1 MFNTYS
7 YKGGDTNI
15 KVNAVSGT
23 LVKNYKD
30 SFFLRFAIGSHMEE
44 KLFDKEPRLNRKHE
58 KYDYDVDRPVVVIQS
73 MIIGEKLMLAEV
85 MWKEDF
91 DAIFEQEEKNL
102 NIVSIIE
109 EEMARIEKDNF
120 KDVDKYNALAWVLS
134 QLPPKED

>member
-23 LVKNYKD
+23 IVKNFKD
-30 SFFLRFAIGSHMEE
+30 SFFLRFAIGSQMEE
-44 KLFDKEPRLNRKHE
+44 KLFDKEPRLRRKHE

-91 DAIFEQEEKNL
+91 DAMYDDGKEQ
-102 NIVSIIE
+102 
-109 EEMARIEKDNF
+109 
-120 KDVDKYNALAWVLS
+120 
-134 QLPPKED
+134 P